1 MISTKTATCQPKQQL
16 FSIQE
21 YSNHPNHEVMLK
33 TMTKTGSNIEHED
46 KQFVKSCDRRE
57 KSLIIDNAS
66 ERLKEKRENQWRSMK
81 KKESYNRKNS

>member
-1 MISTKTATCQPKQQL
+1 
-16 FSIQE
+16 
-21 YSNHPNHEVMLK
+21 
-33 TMTKTGSNIEHED
+33 
-46 KQFVKSCDRRE
+46 VKSCDRRE